1 VQEQIAITKYLLT
14 SLSSSNPDSSTPSS
28 LSYTMPDVDFFSD
41 TDSLDLLVLEVG
53 VLTKS
58 QDNDMRQYKKR
69 EEGKK
74 QNR

>member
-1 VQEQIAITKYLLT
+1 
-14 SLSSSNPDSSTPSS
+14 
-28 LSYTMPDVDFFSD
+28 MPDVDFFSD

-74 QNR
+74 QNKQR